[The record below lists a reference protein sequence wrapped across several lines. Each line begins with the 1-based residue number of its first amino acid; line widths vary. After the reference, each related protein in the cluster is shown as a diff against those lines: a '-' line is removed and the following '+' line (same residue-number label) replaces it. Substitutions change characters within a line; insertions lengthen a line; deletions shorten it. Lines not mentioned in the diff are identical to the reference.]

1 MKKHLLIFLSTLVFV
16 VLFYNQDLGLNLSIF
31 AIFLMIFNFVQK
43 PKMLKNKRALFLAST
58 VLLCSLSNAW
68 LTSFVT
74 FLAVMVSSFVFR
86 LYCENQKL
94 RLIMQ
99 SIIFAS
105 NWFAYVVQFFQF
117 NTWFETKKSDKEK
130 LFMKIFSYIV
140 LPFLILGVF
149 FALYVST
156 SDTLLAW
163 YQRFELDINFFIIF
177 VAIFGFYISFVFWNA
192 KIYEVFITLNRS
204 LKTNFTAH
212 AKKNQKP
219 TFDFLPL
226 EFEMRSG
233 IITLVC
239 LNFMLLFFIVVF
251 NVEHIQNPAINLGDF
266 SNRIHEQIYSIIGSI
281 VLAMLVILFFFKDAL
296 NFIQN
301 NKYLVLGAKCWV
313 ILNAVLLASAVYQ
326 NSVYVTNLGLTYKR
340 LGVYMFLILCFYGL
354 HFTFKKIQ
362 NQKTNFYLVDKMTW
376 GFFYTLVFCS
386 LFNWGSFI
394 TYYNLTLNKT
404 DMEYLEY
411 DLDGNEKEL
420 LEYYKAKNLEIPEY
434 LINRVNRQKEKSFLS
449 SQLYYQTVDL
459 NP

>member
-31 AIFLMIFNFVQK
+31 AIFLMVFNFVQK
-43 PKMLKNKRALFLAST
+43 PDLLKDRRALILASA
-58 VLLCSLSNAW
+58 VLLCSISNAW
-68 LTSFVT
+68 LISFTT
-74 FLAVMVSSFVFR
+74 FLAVMVTSFVFR

-94 RLIMQ
+94 RLISQ
-99 SIIFAS
+99 SIIFVS
-105 NWFAYVVQFFQF
+105 NWVAAVVHFFQF
-117 NTWFETKKSDKEK
+117 NTWLETKKSDKEK
-130 LFMKIFSYIV
+130 LFVKIFSYV
-140 LPFLILGVF
+140 LLPFLILGVF

-156 SDTLLAW
+156 SDTLSAW

-177 VAIFGFYISFVFWNA
+177 VTLFGFYISFVFWNA
-192 KIYEVFITLNRS
+192 KIYEVFLTLNRS
-204 LKTNFTAH
+204 LKTDFSQE
-212 AKKNQKP
+212 KKESPKP
-219 TFDFLPL
+219 TFDFLPV

-239 LNFMLLFFIVVF
+239 LNLMLLLFIVVF
-251 NVEHIQNPAINLGDF
+251 NIEHIQNPAINLRDF
-266 SNRIHEQIYSIIGSI
+266 SSRIHEQIYSIIGSI

-313 ILNAVLLASAVYQ
+313 VLNAFLVISAVYQ
-326 NSVYVTNLGLTYKR
+326 NSVYVSNLGLTYKR

-386 LFNWGSFI
+386 FFNWGSLI
-394 TYYNLTLNKT
+394 TYYNLNLQEI
-404 DMEYLEY
+404 DIDYLEY
-411 DLDGNEKEL
+411 WLDGNEKEL
-420 LEYYKAKNLEIPEY
+420 FEYYKTKNLEIPEF

-449 SQLYYQTVDL
+449 SQLYYKTIDL
-459 NP
+459 N